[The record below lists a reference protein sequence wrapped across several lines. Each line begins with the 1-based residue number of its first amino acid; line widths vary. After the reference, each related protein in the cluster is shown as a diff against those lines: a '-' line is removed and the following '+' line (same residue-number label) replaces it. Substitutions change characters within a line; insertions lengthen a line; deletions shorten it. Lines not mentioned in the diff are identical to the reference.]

1 VQTTVY
7 YVAPSRSA
15 DASASLWR
23 RAGPEAPQEL
33 AAGVEQ
39 MQLQFGVDASGDG
52 VPDALLAADAVEDW
66 RAVRSVSIALLVHSA
81 PGAGGDGDE
90 NFRLLDVRVAAGGD
104 GRLRKSFV
112 ATATPRNAPTEP
124 Q

>member
-1 VQTTVY
+1 
-7 YVAPSRSA
+7 
-15 DASASLWR
+15 
-23 RAGPEAPQEL
+23 
-33 AAGVEQ
+33 